1 MPIEYKGSVAIARMQ
16 LGKGNAMGAGFL
28 TALNQMLDELQ
39 EKSAGCVVL
48 TGYDRFFSAGL
59 NLLELWEYDRVQLA
73 QFLTQFNCTFMRLMK
88 LPQIVVSAINGNAI
102 AGGAI
107 LAQTTDYRIMAKGD
121 IRIGVNEIQVGIPF
135 PRQVLEIVKENLPVT
150 AHFDAIYRGVLFSPE
165 EALKV
170 GFVNEICDIDELEQR
185 AFSVAKEMAAKHSGA
200 LACIKRDMLASKL
213 ERLEML
219 GRLGDSDFI
228 NIWFSE
234 DTRAKMGAIV
244 DSLKAKKN
252 K

>member
-1 MPIEYKGSVAIARMQ
+1 MHIEYKGSVAIARMQ
-16 LGKGNAMGAGFL
+16 LGKGNAMGGDFL
-28 TALNQMLDELQ
+28 IGLNQMLDELQ
-39 EKSAGCVVL
+39 EKPAGCVVL
-48 TGYDRFFSAGL
+48 TGYDKFFSAGL
-59 NLLELWEYDRVQLA
+59 NLLELWEYDRVQLT
-73 QFLTQFNCTFMRLMK
+73 QFLTQFSHTFMRLMK
-88 LPQIVVSAINGNAI
+88 IPQVIISAINGNAI

-135 PRQVLEIVKENLPVT
+135 PRQVLEIVKDRLPVT
-150 AHFDAIYRGVLFSPE
+150 SHFDAVYRGVLFSPE
-165 EALKV
+165 EALKA
-170 GFVNEICDIDELEQR
+170 GFVDEICDKEVLEER
-185 AFSVAKEMAAKHSGA
+185 AISLAKEMASRHFDA
-200 LACIKRDMLASKL
+200 LACIKRDMSASKL

-234 DTRAKMGAIV
+234 DTRNRMGAIV
-244 DSLKAKKN
+244 ESLKAKK

>member
-1 MPIEYKGSVAIARMQ
+1 MQVEYKDGVAIARMQ
-16 LGKGNAMGAGFL
+16 LGKANAMGANFL
-28 TALNQMLDELQ
+28 TGLTQMLDQLQ
-39 EKSAGCVVL
+39 ERPAGCVVL

-59 NLLELWEYDRVQLA
+59 NLLELWEYDRVQLS
-73 QFLTQFNCTFMRLMK
+73 QFLTQFNNAFMRLMK
-88 LPQIVVSAINGNAI
+88 IPQVLIAAINGNAI

-107 LAQTTDYRIMAKGD
+107 LAQTADYRIMAKGD

-135 PRQVLEIVKENLPVT
+135 PRQVLEIVKDRLPVSS
-150 AHFDAIYRGVLFSPE
+150 HFDAIYRGLLFNPE

-170 GFVNEICDIDELEQR
+170 GFVDEICDPEELEQR
-185 AFSVAKEMAAKHSGA
+185 AFSLAKEMAAKHWDA
-200 LACIKRDMLASKL
+200 LACIKRDLSASRQ

-234 DTRAKMGAIV
+234 DTRTRMGAIV
-244 DSLKAKKN
+244 ESLKAKK